1 MAMAMERGARV
12 TALVLLPIWLAMPVS
27 GSTQPRM
34 GMPMYDKRAEVT
46 VIGTVEE
53 VREMTGMGGNAGGS
67 MHGMHVMLK
76 TDKETFEVHLGPVH
90 YLKEQKVDLAKGD
103 AIEVS
108 GARMTMGGR
117 HVILAR
123 EIRKGDQTWTLRDAD
138 GRPHWRIASS

>member
-1 MAMAMERGARV
+1 MEMERGTRV
-12 TALVLLPIWLAMPVS
+12 AVLVLLPIWLAMPVS
-27 GSTQPRM
+27 VSTQPRM

-53 VREMTGMGGNAGGS
+53 VREMTGMGGMTGGTAR
-67 MHGMHVMLK
+67 GMHVMLK

-108 GARMTMGGR
+108 GARVTMGDR
-117 HVILAR
+117 RVILAR
-123 EIRKGDQTWTLRDAD
+123 ELRKGDQTWTLRDAE
-138 GRPHWRIASS
+138 GRPRWRMAPS